1 MTAAAMPV
9 PAVDVVAARRDAQ
22 RVGQAAGLAARAADR
37 VGASQPA
44 SWFGGAAS
52 AADAARAEL
61 ARCVDDVARL
71 APVVAGAVGVYAD
84 RVVPALARMRAAAE
98 DLQVALA
105 VQASDDASP
114 RGAQLVAAAWADY
127 EAGQVAYRAAVTDC
141 ERALAAVPAQSGP
154 LVRGPGRH
162 VPDGLGALWAAA
174 VADPAAGAWA
184 LTGAYVTDRQAWRSA
199 VSGLLPGLV
208 EQVRHP
214 VRTVDELLGGP
225 AWRAGEWG
233 VAAGTAAGALIG
245 FGKLKPLTAAEKRRY
260 APNMADPDAPRP
272 RRQALDE
279 LFDAVDLPSQEHY
292 AMGHTLRRHVDVDDG
307 YLEDRLRQGTV
318 LDSAVWGRRPPGG
331 LASSWRDVET
341 AETWTTRVLRHHER
355 SVRSWAYGSDTGP
368 LRLSLP
374 ADSSVGEVM
383 EIVDDR
389 PRKRPANTVR
399 VVLAKD
405 EQGVFVLTA
414 FPDIDPRGG
423 PGT

>member
-22 RVGQAAGLAARAADR
+22 RVGQAAGVAARAADR

-71 APVVAGAVGVYAD
+71 APAVAGAVGVYAD

-233 VAAGTAAGALIG
+233 VAVGTAAGALIG
-245 FGKLKPLTAAEKRRY
+245 FGKLKPLTAAEKRRH
-260 APNMADPDAPRP
+260 APNMADPAAPRP
-272 RRQALDE
+272 RLQPIDE
-279 LFDAVDLPSQEHY
+279 MLQKVDLDAHEHH
-292 AMGHTLRRHVDVDDG
+292 ALGHTLRRHVNVDDG
-307 YLEDRLRQGTV
+307 YLRDRLVKGTV
-318 LDSAVWGRRPPGG
+318 WDEGVWGPTPRSGRAAAWTDQVTAQEWIGIALRTHEARVRTWAGDGAWKPLELEIPAPP
-331 LASSWRDVET
+331 
-341 AETWTTRVLRHHER
+341 
-355 SVRSWAYGSDTGP
+355 
-368 LRLSLP
+368 
-374 ADSSVGEVM
+374 SVGRVM
-383 EIVDDR
+383 TQDGDDFR
-389 PRKRPANTVR
+389 LLEPTKVHVILRRDGDSVYIH
-399 VVLAKD
+399 
-405 EQGVFVLTA
+405 TA
-414 FPDIDPRGG
+414 YPDIGEPT
-423 PGT
+423 P